1 MTLAASGVKT
11 KTNQTRLTN
20 VEMALEALRNVIRNN
35 PGILSYYIFKILK
48 LCFRCSYFFIIII
61 IFLFLG
67 VEMQCIG
74 HFKLLFSLLRL
85 DNCTK
90 VQALAIDVNILYF
103 SMNKKIRPYL

>member
-11 KTNQTRLTN
+11 ETNQTRLTN

-35 PGILSYYIFKILK
+35 PGILYTRYLRFLNYVF
-48 LCFRCSYFFIIII
+48 CCSYTYFTYFF
-61 IFLFLG
+61 LLG

-90 VQALAIDVNILYF
+90 VQALAIDVNISLYF
-103 SMNKKIRPYL
+103 SMNKKLRVYL

>member
-11 KTNQTRLTN
+11 ETNQTRLTS

-35 PGILSYYIFKILK
+35 PGILLYYIFKILK
-48 LCFRCSYFFIIII
+48 LCIWLVFLNYCYWIFFS
-61 IFLFLG
+61 G

-85 DNCTK
+85 DNCAK
-90 VQALAIDVNILYF
+90 VQALAIDVNISLYIF
-103 SMNKKIRPYL
+103 YE